1 MQGDAAVVKIVVK
14 WKLLVPMIAV
24 ILLFCFHVMKENL
37 DFTSDN
43 SLYSEAPEGGRIYY
57 LLLRKIGYRVSP
69 WRKPLSSLTDHDKVL
84 LTISPSSHFS
94 ESECSHI
101 EKWVKKGGEL
111 LVADGSPNAIYS
123 HFGIIVYPGGR
134 TRPREIPVTLALR
147 GGGAKSIIVTSG
159 MRVKFSRSID
169 VEHLIFDE
177 LGTVMA
183 RLTLGNG
190 HITVMTAPEIFSN
203 TGLLKGDNAIAM
215 MNIPCF
221 TDSRKSLNLD
231 EYHHGLSQGRSQVEL
246 FSLPLKLFLLQILLV
261 SLLYFIS
268 RSIRFK
274 RMIPLPSPEKR
285 ESREFI
291 SVMARLLQRAGAGKD
306 VLSILFHDVRRKI
319 AARCGLP
326 SGTDLPALSRCLS
339 DEKKCRYDEVL
350 AFLEK
355 CEKTIDGGNLDEK
368 TLITTAQRLDEL
380 GKEESYG

>member
-1 MQGDAAVVKIVVK
+1 MKILVK
-14 WKLLVPMIAV
+14 WKLLVALIVV
-24 ILLFCFHVMKENL
+24 ILLFCFHIMKENL

-69 WRKPLSSLTDHDKVL
+69 WRKPLSSLADHDKVL

-94 ESECSHI
+94 ESECTHI

-134 TRPREIPVTLALR
+134 KRPREIPVALALR

-159 MRVKFSRSID
+159 MRIKFSRNID

-215 MNIPCF
+215 VNIPCF
-221 TDSRKSLNLD
+221 KDRRKSLNLD

-246 FSLPLKLFLLQILLV
+246 FSLPLKLFLLQLLLIA
-261 SLLYFIS
+261 LLYFIS

-306 VLSILFHDVRRKI
+306 VLSILFSDVRRKT

-326 SGTDLPALSRCLS
+326 SGADLPDISRCLS
-339 DEKKCRYDEVL
+339 DDRKCSYDEVL
-350 AFLEK
+350 AFLER

-368 TLITTAQRLDEL
+368 TLIVMAQRLDEF
-380 GKEESYG
+380 GKEESYGQR